1 MSLRRNEQQTGALEV
16 VGYLAAIAIVI
27 GSVVGGWNVNLL
39 IALILLVATYAA
51 FRDIRALSR
60 LATRN
65 EQTQSSDTVIKP
77 QRSSRGG
84 RSQHT
89 MQKGTAHEPIG

>member
-1 MSLRRNEQQTGALEV
+1 MSLRTNEKQTGALEV
-16 VGYLAAIAIVI
+16 LWYLAAIAIVI
-27 GSVVGGWNVNLL
+27 GSVVGEWNFNLF
-39 IALILLVATYAA
+39 IALILLVATYAVL
-51 FRDIRALSR
+51 RDVRALSR

-65 EQTQSSDTVIKP
+65 EQTQSSDTMIP
-77 QRSSRGG
+77 LQRSSRGG